1 MKTQIRLLLTVQS
14 VFLLMYCL
22 LVYVFKLGDLFSAL
36 TGCLASLLPSVYFS
50 YKMLQRADNNDAA
63 KWLSYTYRSN
73 IGKWLMAGMIFVLAF
88 TSGYRWDPIILFI
101 GYLLIQM
108 SGVFVPI
115 FYKGK

>member
-1 MKTQIRLLLTVQS
+1 MKIQIQLLLTVQL
-14 VFLLMYCL
+14 VLLLIYSL
-22 LVYVFKLGDLFSAL
+22 LVYLFKLGDVFSAL

-50 YKMLQRADNNDAA
+50 YKMLRRADSNDAA

-88 TSGYRWDPIILFI
+88 TSGYQWDPIILFA

-115 FYKGK
+115 LFKGK